1 MGLEISTEYWIL
13 FDIWFEIQNISY
25 DYRNSIFDSIFD
37 LKVPFVI
44 CFEHFKKVPFVQHCL
59 EMRKL
64 GTVRVRLCVCRS
76 CTLTSSE
83 DDKIVVFNWHFFY
96 SIWLSISFGGHQS
109 YAFFSMM
116 FSDEKHLSAIIASI
130 SGKSSKKGTNWA
142 KNII

>member
-1 MGLEISTEYWIL
+1 MGLKISTEYWIFSIL
-13 FDIWFEIQNISY
+13 FDIWFEIRNISY

-76 CTLTSSE
+76 CTLTSSG
-83 DDKIVVFNWHFFY
+83 DDKIVVFNWHFFIRFDY
-96 SIWLSISFGGHQS
+96 QLVLEVTNHMQCFWQCSLTKNIYLWLSPWLVENPQKRH
-109 YAFFSMM
+109 
-116 FSDEKHLSAIIASI
+116 
-130 SGKSSKKGTNWA
+130 
-142 KNII
+142 